1 VAFVAA
7 LTRDLAVPGL
17 GAHGMRAADI
27 PALVDKAKQASS
39 MKGNPLQLTD
49 GELTEIAQRAL

>member
-1 VAFVAA
+1 VAA

-39 MKGNPLQLTD
+39 MKGNPLPLTD